1 MALIDLARER
11 RSIRRFRRDPI
22 SDEDLRYILEVAHY
36 APSGANR
43 QPWRFVIVK
52 DPNLKK
58 RIREICEEI
67 EREFYKHVPE
77 WFRNFARER
86 GISWRKPHLEEAP
99 VLIHVFGYRRSP
111 HWKESVWLMIG
122 YLLLAAAEKGYA
134 TLTYTPSDTR
144 WANEFFNVPE
154 NWGLE
159 TIINIGYPA
168 QEPSYPGRLEL
179 SEICYENSWGIKYF
193 KQ

>member
-1 MALIDLARER
+1 MDLIELVRKR
-11 RSIRRFRRDPI
+11 RSVRRFRRDPI
-22 SDEDLRYILEVAHY
+22 PEEDLKYILDFAHY

-52 DPNLKK
+52 DPELK
-58 RIREICEEI
+58 REIRRICEDI
-67 EREFYKHVPE
+67 EREYYKHVPK
-77 WFRNFARER
+77 WFMEFAKSRN
-86 GISWRKPHLEEAP
+86 IDWRKPHLEEAP

-122 YLLLAAAEKGYA
+122 YLLIAAALKGYA

-144 WANEFFNVPE
+144 WANKFFDVPE

-168 QEPSYPGRLEL
+168 QEPSFPGRYEL
-179 SEICYENSWGIKYF
+179 NEICYLEKWGIPYF
-193 KQ
+193 K